1 MKITRCKYGH
11 YYDKAYFRECPHCCR
26 ARGGRDEDI
35 IIGKNE
41 LSTDLSGKN
50 RLPGRNVRIN
60 QLQDDSNYGQ
70 GSNRDIS
77 QKEQDR
83 KKAERWI
90 GEVWDELENVA
101 KESPKTKVTEKAA
114 QREKQEDRQG
124 KITEEKK
131 RKAEEIYDEIV
142 LEAKNEANTIIER
155 AKVEINRE
163 REKVEYQL
171 KKEAIDLALEL
182 STKVIEKNIDKE
194 KNKELIDEFITEV
207 GN

>member
-50 RLPGRNVRIN
+50 SLPGRNVRIN

-83 KKAERWI
+83 KKVERWI
-90 GEVWDELENVA
+90 GEAWDELENVA

-114 QREKQEDRQG
+114 QREKQEDRQE

-194 KNKELIDEFITEV
+194 KNIELIDEFITEV

>member
-1 MKITRCKYGH
+1 MSAINI
-11 YYDKAYFRECPHCCR
+11 
-26 ARGGRDEDI
+26 DI
-35 IIGKNE
+35 E
-41 LSTDLSGKN
+41 AL
-50 RLPGRNVRIN
+50 
-60 QLQDDSNYGQ
+60 
-70 GSNRDIS
+70 
-77 QKEQDR
+77 
-83 KKAERWI
+83 
-90 GEVWDELENVA
+90 
-101 KESPKTKVTEKAA
+101 KESLKQKGYKLTPQRRAIVDVIIEK
-114 QREKQEDRQG
+114 EGEHL
-124 KITEEKK
+124 T
-131 RKAEEIYDEIV
+131 AEEIYDEIV

>member
-1 MKITRCKYGH
+1 MPKIS
-11 YYDKAYFRECPHCCR
+11 YDDWKPKELTNHDDIAGCIVNKLDSENLCILQGPPGTGKSYTIATIVSRYIEEGKTVCVTTMSNKGLTELIEKEPLNKARE
-26 ARGGRDEDI
+26 E
-35 IIGKNE
+35 GK
-41 LSTDLSGKN
+41 
-50 RLPGRNVRIN
+50 
-60 QLQDDSNYGQ
+60 
-70 GSNRDIS
+70 
-77 QKEQDR
+77 
-83 KKAERWI
+83 
-90 GEVWDELENVA
+90 
-101 KESPKTKVTEKAA
+101 
-114 QREKQEDRQG
+114 